1 MSRTIEQTL
10 HIRARPETVW
20 RFFTDPARLARWW
33 GTAELD
39 AGPGGILQVAMH
51 EGPRPV
57 MRGRF
62 VELVPY
68 ERLVFTFGWEAT
80 PGAPDIPPESSR
92 VEVTLTPDGDG
103 TELTLRHSDLPT
115 VLEEET
121 GDGWAHLLHRLAE
134 TAEPGDQPLDQ
145 APGPCEEGERC

>member
-39 AGPGGILQVAMH
+39 ARPGGTLRVAMH

-57 MRGRF
+57 MRGQF

-68 ERLVFTFGWEAT
+68 ERLVFTFGWEPT
-80 PGAPDIPPESSR
+80 PGAPGLGPGASR

-103 TELTLRHSDLPT
+103 TTLTLRHSGLPAP
-115 VLEEET
+115 LEEET
-121 GDGWAHLLHRLAE
+121 GGGWAHLLPRLGEAAA
-134 TAEPGDQPLDQ
+134 TATATD
-145 APGPCEEGERC
+145 

>member
-1 MSRTIEQTL
+1 MA
-10 HIRARPETVW
+10 ARPG
-20 RFFTDPARLARWW
+20 
-33 GTAELD
+33 GT
-39 AGPGGILQVAMH
+39 LQVAMH

-62 VELVPY
+62 LELVPY

-80 PGAPDIPPESSR
+80 PGAPDLAPEASR

-103 TELTLRHSDLPT
+103 TELTLRHSGLPI

-121 GDGWAHLLHRLAE
+121 GDGWAHLLHRLAG
-134 TAEPGDQPLDQ
+134 TAESQ
-145 APGPCEEGERC
+145 EHR

>member
-39 AGPGGILQVAMH
+39 ARPGGALQVAMH

-80 PGAPDIPPESSR
+80 PGAPDMAPEASR

-103 TELTLRHSDLPT
+103 TEVTLRHSGLPT

-121 GDGWAHLLHRLAE
+121 SDGWAHLLLRLGE
-134 TAEPGDQPLDQ
+134 TAERPEL
-145 APGPCEEGERC
+145 R

>member
-10 HIRARPETVW
+10 RIRARPETVW

-39 AGPGGILQVAMH
+39 ARPGGALRVAMH
-51 EGPRPV
+51 EGPCPV

-68 ERLVFTFGWEAT
+68 ERLVFTFAWEAT
-80 PGAPDIPPESSR
+80 PGAPGLPPEASR
-92 VEVTLTPDGDG
+92 VEVTLTPDGDS
-103 TELTLRHSDLPT
+103 TELTLRHSGLPAA
-115 VLEEET
+115 LEEET
-121 GDGWAHLLHRLAE
+121 GGGWAHLFRRLGE
-134 TAEPGDQPLDQ
+134 TAEREQ
-145 APGPCEEGERC
+145 AVS

>member
-1 MSRTIEQTL
+1 
-10 HIRARPETVW
+10 
-20 RFFTDPARLARWW
+20 
-33 GTAELD
+33 
-39 AGPGGILQVAMH
+39 MH

>member
-20 RFFTDPARLARWW
+20 RFFTDPARLAQWW

-39 AGPGGILQVAMH
+39 ARPGGTLQVAMH
-51 EGPRPV
+51 GGPRPV

-68 ERLVFTFGWEAT
+68 ERLVFTFGWEAA
-80 PGAPDIPPESSR
+80 PGVPDMPPEASR

-103 TELTLRHSDLPT
+103 TELTLRHSGLPA

-121 GDGWAHLLHRLAE
+121 GDGWAHLLHRLGE
-134 TAEPGDQPLDQ
+134 TAERQ
-145 APGPCEEGERC
+145 EIR

>member
-20 RFFTDPARLARWW
+20 RFFTDPARLAQWW

-39 AGPGGILQVAMH
+39 ARPGGTLRVAMH

-57 MRGRF
+57 MRGQF

-68 ERLVFTFGWEAT
+68 ERIVFTFGWEAG
-80 PGAPDIPPESSR
+80 PGAPDIRPGASR
-92 VEVTLTPDGDG
+92 VEVTLTQDGDG
-103 TELTLRHSDLPT
+103 TTLTLHHSGLPAP
-115 VLEEET
+115 LEEET
-121 GDGWAHLLHRLAE
+121 SDGWAHMLRRLAE
-134 TAEPGDQPLDQ
+134 TA
-145 APGPCEEGERC
+145 AAS